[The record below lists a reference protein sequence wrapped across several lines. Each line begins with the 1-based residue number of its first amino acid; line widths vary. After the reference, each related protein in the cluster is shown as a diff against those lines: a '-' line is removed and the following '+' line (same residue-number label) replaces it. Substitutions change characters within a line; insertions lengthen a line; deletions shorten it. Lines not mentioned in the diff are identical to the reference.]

1 MKRLFAAVA
10 ISALTLSSAAFAADT
25 SAVSK
30 PMDQKTQT
38 PAVTST
44 TPAKP
49 MVEDSKAKKPV
60 VKKEKTS
67 LNATQRPAVHLAQAP
82 AASTAAPVAK
92 PATDH
97 AVGGKK
103 AETVKKS
110 DGKGEP
116 AAAAPVAKPATR

>member
-10 ISALTLSSAAFAADT
+10 ISALTLSSAAFAAD
-25 SAVSK
+25 VVQK
-30 PMDQKTQT
+30 PVDQKAQVPAASA

-49 MVEDSKAKKPV
+49 GDASQAKKPA

-67 LNATQRPAVHLAQAP
+67 LNMQRPAAIQQAQATTP
-82 AASTAAPVAK
+82 AAPAK
-92 PATDH
+92 SMTDSGTTH
-97 AVGGKK
+97 GKK

-110 DGKGEP
+110 DG
-116 AAAAPVAKPATR
+116 